1 MHRPARLEAALDV
14 GQLRGAVAVAVAV
27 AGVVVAAA
35 AAAGAH
41 HAGGGGGGV
50 AQLVL
55 GPAPAAAPP
64 TGAGVGGGGGG
75 VEAGAQLVVL
85 AVHRR
90 SVPRLLRALALR
102 SLHLLH
108 EGLLGRLLLQVP
120 GVGEHLAAGAV
131 LALR

>member
-14 GQLRGAVAVAVAV
+14 CQLRGTAAVAV

-50 AQLVL
+50 AQLGL
-55 GPAPAAAPP
+55 GPAAAPP

>member
-1 MHRPARLEAALDV
+1 MDRPARLEAALDV
-14 GQLRGAVAVAVAV
+14 CQLRGTAAVAVAV

-50 AQLVL
+50 AQLGL

-90 SVPRLLRALALR
+90 SVPRLLRALR

>member
-1 MHRPARLEAALDV
+1 MHCPARLEAALN
-14 GQLRGAVAVAVAV
+14 GRQLLRSPAVVAVVVVA
-27 AGVVVAAA
+27 AVAAA

>member
-14 GQLRGAVAVAVAV
+14 GQLRGVVAVAAV

-50 AQLVL
+50 AQLCL
-55 GPAPAAAPP
+55 GPAPGAAPP
-64 TGAGVGGGGGG
+64 TRAGVGGGGGG

-90 SVPRLLRALALR
+90 CVPRPLRALALR

-108 EGLLGRLLLQVP
+108 ERLLGRLLLQVP
-120 GVGEHLAAGAV
+120 GVGEHLAADAV
-131 LALR
+131 LGLR

>member
-14 GQLRGAVAVAVAV
+14 GQLRGVVAVAAV

-50 AQLVL
+50 AQLGL
-55 GPAPAAAPP
+55 GPAPGAAPP
-64 TGAGVGGGGGG
+64 TRAGVGGGGGG

-85 AVHRR
+85 AVHRGR
-90 SVPRLLRALALR
+90 CVPRPLRALALR

-108 EGLLGRLLLQVP
+108 ERLLGRLLLQVP
-120 GVGEHLAAGAV
+120 GVGEHLAADAV
-131 LALR
+131 LGLR

>member
-14 GQLRGAVAVAVAV
+14 CQLRGTAAVAV

-50 AQLVL
+50 AQLGL

>member
-1 MHRPARLEAALDV
+1 MDRPARLEAALDV
-14 GQLRGAVAVAVAV
+14 CQLRGAVAVAV

-50 AQLVL
+50 AQLGL

-90 SVPRLLRALALR
+90 RVPRLLRALALR

>member
-14 GQLRGAVAVAVAV
+14 GQLRGTAAVAV

-90 SVPRLLRALALR
+90 RVPRLLRALALR

>member
-14 GQLRGAVAVAVAV
+14 GQLRGAVAVAV

-50 AQLVL
+50 AKL
-55 GPAPAAAPP
+55 GLCPAPAAAPP

-90 SVPRLLRALALR
+90 RVPRLLRALALR